1 LIYPTDPIAQKTF
14 YLYLGFI
21 QIFHEVFD
29 GYFIFMIRQGFN
41 YLQTWVELSFVYLF
55 EWISTVLAVAHANH
69 HEDAVDLINLRIL
82 SLL

>member
-1 LIYPTDPIAQKTF
+1 
-14 YLYLGFI
+14 
-21 QIFHEVFD
+21 
-29 GYFIFMIRQGFN
+29 MIRQRFN

-55 EWISTVLAVAHANH
+55 EWISTVLAVAHADH